1 VRQVMLLL
9 YLANWLVNFL
19 WSKGCDPDNSAIPCL
34 TSVGDLLGTI
44 LLAAAFYI
52 LFALRA
58 L

>member
-1 VRQVMLLL
+1 MLLL